1 MEEQKNK
8 GNLSL
13 DEYDTLRIRYERK
26 LGNKEAVS
34 KLQEAKGF
42 KSSKIEE
49 SRNKKEELYDDFVDG
64 YSSVKNEEFSEISS
78 KQIFSKSTKRILLV
92 LFVLLAFGIGIFA
105 GISALHTVENETG
118 INITVSDSAFSAND
132 TITSIN
138 ATQSNNTTLQKNT
151 VQKYQKINTSKLL
164 IRKILRKQLIQVVK
178 PHLNLVHLQV
188 ILLHDLDYREYIL

>member
-49 SRNKKEELYDDFVDG
+49 SRNKKEELYDDFAQLKMRNSQKSAVNK
-64 YSSVKNEEFSEISS
+64 SLVKVLKEF
-78 KQIFSKSTKRILLV
+78 
-92 LFVLLAFGIGIFA
+92 
-105 GISALHTVENETG
+105 
-118 INITVSDSAFSAND
+118 
-132 TITSIN
+132 
-138 ATQSNNTTLQKNT
+138 
-151 VQKYQKINTSKLL
+151 Y
-164 IRKILRKQLIQVVK
+164 
-178 PHLNLVHLQV
+178 
-188 ILLHDLDYREYIL
+188 

>member
-92 LFVLLAFGIGIFA
+92 
-105 GISALHTVENETG
+105 
-118 INITVSDSAFSAND
+118 
-132 TITSIN
+132 
-138 ATQSNNTTLQKNT
+138 
-151 VQKYQKINTSKLL
+151 
-164 IRKILRKQLIQVVK
+164 
-178 PHLNLVHLQV
+178 
-188 ILLHDLDYREYIL
+188 

>member
-132 TITSIN
+132 TVTSIN

-151 VQKYQKINTSKLL
+151 VQKYQKINTSKVVNKKNTKKATNSSS
-164 IRKILRKQLIQVVK
+164 KITSKSSTSSS
-178 PHLNLVHLQV
+178 NTTT
-188 ILLHDLDYREYIL
+188 

>member
-92 LFVLLAFGIGIFA
+92 LFVLLSFGIGIFA

-132 TITSIN
+132 TVTSIN

-151 VQKYQKINTSKLL
+151 VQKYQKINTSK
-164 IRKILRKQLIQVVK
+164 VVNK
-178 PHLNLVHLQV
+178 KNTKKATNSSSKTTSKSSTSSSNTTT
-188 ILLHDLDYREYIL
+188 

>member
-64 YSSVKNEEFSEISS
+64 YSSVKNEEYP
-78 KQIFSKSTKRILLV
+78 STKSSYNSSF
-92 LFVLLAFGIGIFA
+92 LFLDSSIFDD
-105 GISALHTVENETG
+105 L
-118 INITVSDSAFSAND
+118 
-132 TITSIN
+132 
-138 ATQSNNTTLQKNT
+138 
-151 VQKYQKINTSKLL
+151 
-164 IRKILRKQLIQVVK
+164 K
-178 PHLNLVHLQV
+178 PFAS
-188 ILLHDLDYREYIL
+188 

>member
-49 SRNKKEELYDDFVDG
+49 SINKKEELYDDFVDG

-132 TITSIN
+132 TVTSIN

-151 VQKYQKINTSKLL
+151 VQKYQKINTSK
-164 IRKILRKQLIQVVK
+164 VVNK
-178 PHLNLVHLQV
+178 KNTKKATNSSSKTTSKSSTSSSNTTT
-188 ILLHDLDYREYIL
+188 